1 MSTLTKILVVL
12 LSLFSIFLC
21 GMMVTFVGSA
31 KNYKSLYEEQTKL
44 AQYTQAELVKKDEF
58 FNAQAG
64 KYKDLEA
71 KLQENILALEA
82 EKNKLVA
89 DLRKAERLSVQYQ
102 DQADSWK
109 GVMTGFEQSVRG
121 LQASLQQTQQQLD
134 TARSQGITDR
144 KELNQITADLYA
156 KIVQLQ
162 SLEAERRRLLEQKTE
177 LEKQIDTIGTDAPA
191 KTNPVTQRVG
201 TATPAASSDTVGANV
216 KGVVM
221 DVSESLVHLSV
232 GSADGVRENMV
243 LHITRGDVFLCDV
256 MVTNVDINQS
266 AGILQLVKQR
276 PQVGDTA
283 STEL

>member
-21 GMMVTFVGSA
+21 GMVIFFVGST
-31 KNYKSLYEEQTKL
+31 KNYKSLYDEQTKL
-44 AQYTQAELVKKDEF
+44 GQYTQAELAKKDEF

-64 KYKDLEA
+64 KYKEAEA
-71 KLQENILALEA
+71 KLQENILSLEA

-89 DLRKAERLSVQYQ
+89 DLRKAERLSAQYQ

-109 GVMTGFEQSVRG
+109 GVMTGFEQSVRN

-134 TARSQGITDR
+134 TARSQGIKDQ

-177 LEKQIDTIGTDAPA
+177 LEKQVGGAPVSA
-191 KTNPVTQRVG
+191 RPVTPLVG
-201 TATPAASSDTVGANV
+201 AATPATSDTAAFDI
-216 KGVVM
+216 KGIVV
-221 DVSESLVHLSV
+221 DVNESLVHLSI

-243 LHITRGDVFLCDV
+243 FHITRGDVFLCDV
-256 MVTNVDINQS
+256 VITNVDINQS
-266 AGILQLVKQR
+266 AGVLQLVKQR
-276 PQVGDTA
+276 PQAGDTA
-283 STEL
+283 SMQL